1 VPGPV
6 SAEKSSPNPS
16 TFDLE
21 RFFDFAVDML
31 CIADQDGYFR
41 RVNRSFERVLGYDQ
55 EELLAH
61 PFLEF
66 VHPDDRVETMAETKR
81 LSSGQLSL
89 AFENRYRAKDGS
101 YRYFAWTCY
110 PDPDTGL
117 LYAVARDVT
126 DDRLRESKVDG
137 ITGVATRH
145 IWEAALM
152 EELRRAARLRVAL
165 ALGMFDVDHLRAY
178 NEAAGHL
185 EGDKRLKDIAGA
197 LNSNMRRSGDLVG
210 RWEGG
215 TFAILIGGAPD
226 LRRATA
232 HGDRLRLAVEAL
244 NISFAGPPGAN
255 RLTVSG
261 GVVSRMPYRGDDP
274 TDLVQA
280 ALRALANAKAA
291 GRNRVLPA
299 IA

>member
-1 VPGPV
+1 M
-6 SAEKSSPNPS
+6 SNPS

-41 RVNRSFERVLGYDQ
+41 RVNRSFERVLGYDK

-61 PFLEF
+61 PFLEL

-81 LSSGQLSL
+81 LSSGQLTL

-101 YRYFAWTCY
+101 YKTLAWTCY
-110 PDPDTGL
+110 PDPETGL

-126 DDRLRESKVDG
+126 ADRLRESKVDG

-145 IWEAALM
+145 VWEATLE
-152 EELRRAARLRVAL
+152 EELRRASRLRVTM
-165 ALGMFDVDHLRAY
+165 ALGLFDVDHLKAY
-178 NEAAGHL
+178 NQAKGHL
-185 EGDKRLKDIAGA
+185 EGDKRLKDIAAA
-197 LNSNMRRSGDLVG
+197 LSINLRRSGDLVG

-215 TFAILIGGAPD
+215 TFGILIGWAPD
-226 LRRATA
+226 LKRATA

-244 NISFAGPPGAN
+244 AITFDTPEGPR

-261 GVVSRMPYRGDDP
+261 GVVSRMPYRGDEP
-274 TDLVQA
+274 KELVQA
-280 ALRALANAKAA
+280 AQRALANAKTA